1 MRNWVSLRRLA
12 LILDM
17 PLSKVKRMH
26 DDGTISGLQFG
37 KDFYVYRDEVERLLK
52 ARGGEGITLPSSLL
66 KDKKVG

>member
-1 MRNWVSLRRLA
+1 
-12 LILDM
+12 
-17 PLSKVKRMH
+17 MH